1 MAEQNLRMEKRQEA
15 MLTELAEIRD
25 LISKARGAR
34 LAVAGMV
41 GVGGALGGLV
51 AWLAQ
56 HAGMWRG

>member
-1 MAEQNLRMEKRQEA
+1 MEDRQKA

-25 LISKARGAR
+25 LIAQAKGAR